1 MYGYVHIGSLN
12 VMRQFGAYFPQ
23 KELFSSEVQKENVLI
38 LPLYLILLTMPYLDH
53 IALYSS
59 QLEVI
64 RQFYETYFGAI
75 ANEKYIN
82 PRKGFESYF
91 LSFSGEARLEIMQKE
106 HVADGANADGSEY
119 LGLTHFALSV
129 GSKEEV
135 DRLTERLRDHNYR
148 VVGEPRTTGDGY
160 YESVILDPDGNR
172 VEIVA

>member
-1 MYGYVHIGSLN
+1 MI
-12 VMRQFGAYFPQ
+12 R
-23 KELFSSEVQKENVLI
+23 
-38 LPLYLILLTMPYLDH
+38 LDH
-53 IALYSS
+53 VALYSS
-59 QLEVI
+59 QIEVI
-64 RQFYETYFGAI
+64 RQFYEKYFGAN

-91 LSFSGEARLEIMQKE
+91 LSFAGGARLEIMQKVN
-106 HVADGANADGSEY
+106 VANGANPEGAEY

-135 DRLTERLRDHNYR
+135 DALTDRLRAENYR